1 MGQTKENAKTDGGVG
16 CPCYVNA
23 AEIQQAKQSDVQ
35 ECLANCRAQFQ
46 RGVLNGWE
54 GSNGWAE
61 GCGGLNRGVAAQE
74 FWSLYW
80 CDSTF
85 CGVAVDLDGGLGQDP
100 SVDLIINTCQNIGFY
115 SIFDPGPPPPGFKCS
130 TEADMPSVCSAT
142 VMSASQAT
150 PGRQP
155 DAAVPATSASM
166 TKLTTTT
173 TTAQP
178 SSTLAI
184 PASHSEFASSVAT
197 ESPAPSAAS
206 TTSGTNIT
214 GQGRAAIA
222 VCSALALVL
231 LVCFAFVWLRRRKH
245 RKESFDRALRS
256 RHDHLPGA
264 GLAGSPAVGTR
275 GVLTP
280 PLRLRDRKFLPS
292 ILRPGSRSPSP
303 PLTPLTPAY
312 GPQLSGGGSG
322 GGGGSAG
329 VGGVSPSSPNCS
341 LATNKAISRSEHG
354 TGASTPRTDPAH
366 ESASLLFTKAIPV
379 PGSTSGGNNSNR
391 GSGRSASSSSS
402 SSSNSYT
409 ADGGGYGRGCEW
421 SDGAARAMRP
431 PRSRLETSPAMPSQP
446 GTGQAPTETETGRG
460 HHQRDA
466 TASPLPPPPPSRRL
480 PWSPPY
486 PPTPTPRSPSSPCR
500 PPRPHEGMLEIPGV
514 VTPAGS
520 ASGHGDGCGGSGGS
534 GPGGNGKGDAPGFVK
549 VVATGFVGD
558 GSAGTPPPPLS
569 PPPLSPPPLSPPP
582 LSPPPSRTLPQTP
595 KGAGM
600 SLPPPLRGAAKK
612 WLSPLDPHGP
622 VSPQG
627 SLHRAKDGWRS
638 PRPRLLGT
646 PSSVPLAGSGTD
658 MNAERSYHDH
668 GRPPPSYPPDP
679 GQFPPPGDGA
689 AGQSQ
694 RQPDSRGSWGSWSGT
709 GTVVGSGSCHGDS
722 VCRNADADADVTARA
737 GTEVVISRRTSK
749 SGNATATEDTMVS
762 TVSRTSNVGHAANT
776 GCAES
781 QAR

>member
-23 AEIQQAKQSDVQ
+23 AEIQQAKQSDAH
-35 ECLANCRAQFQ
+35 ECLANCRAQFL

-61 GCGGLNRGVAAQE
+61 GCGSLNRGVAAQE

-85 CGVAVDLDGGLGQDP
+85 CGVAIDLDGGLGQDP

-115 SIFDPGPPPPGFKCS
+115 SIFNPGPPPPGFKCS
-130 TEADMPSVCSAT
+130 TEADDMSSICSAT

-155 DAAVPATSASM
+155 DPAVPATSASM

-178 SSTLAI
+178 SSTLVI
-184 PASHSEFASSVAT
+184 QASHSESASSVAT
-197 ESPAPSAAS
+197 ASPAPSAAS

-222 VCSALALVL
+222 VCSALALML
-231 LVCFAFVWLRRRKH
+231 LVCFAFVWLRRRKQ

-264 GLAGSPAVGTR
+264 GLAGSPTPLISPVGLAVGTR
-275 GVLTP
+275 GALTP

-312 GPQLSGGGSG
+312 TPQLSGGGGGSG
-322 GGGGSAG
+322 GNGGGGSAG
-329 VGGVSPSSPNCS
+329 VGAVSPSSPNCS
-341 LATNKAISRSEHG
+341 LATNKVISRSEHR
-354 TGASTPRTDPAH
+354 TGASTPRTDPAD

-402 SSSNSYT
+402 SSSYT
-409 ADGGGYGRGCEW
+409 ADGDGYGRGCGW
-421 SDGAARAMRP
+421 SDGGAQAMRP
-431 PRSRLETSPAMPSQP
+431 PRSRLGTSTAMPSQP

-460 HHQRDA
+460 RHQRDA
-466 TASPLPPPPPSRRL
+466 TASPLPPPPPPPSRRL
-480 PWSPPY
+480 PLSPPY
-486 PPTPTPRSPSSPCR
+486 PPTPRSPSSPCR
-500 PPRPHEGMLEIPGV
+500 PPRPHEGMLEIPGL

-520 ASGHGDGCGGSGGS
+520 ASGHGDGCGGGSSGGGS
-534 GPGGNGKGDAPGFVK
+534 GAGGNGKGDAPGFVK
-549 VVATGFVGD
+549 VVARRFVGD
-558 GSAGTPPPPLS
+558 GSASTP
-569 PPPLSPPPLSPPP
+569 PPP

-600 SLPPPLRGAAKK
+600 SLPPP
-612 WLSPLDPHGP
+612 SP
-622 VSPQG
+622 S
-627 SLHRAKDGWRS
+627 SDGWTS
-638 PRPRLLGT
+638 PPPRLLGT
-646 PSSVPLAGSGTD
+646 PSSVPLAGNGTD

-679 GQFPPPGDGA
+679 GQFPPGDGA

-694 RQPDSRGSWGSWSGT
+694 RQPDSRESWGSWSGT

-722 VCRNADADADVTARA
+722 VCRNADADADADVTARA
-737 GTEVVISRRTSK
+737 GTEVVVSRRTSK
-749 SGNATATEDTMVS
+749 SSNATATEDTMVS
-762 TVSRTSNVGHAANT
+762 AVSRTSNVGHGANT